1 MCVVNSGYYPSV
13 NGWLWEWFDLFDSS
27 EWLCCC
33 GICYFLLCFN
43 DLIEFNW
50 GCACSDCDEC
60 LILIEC
66 YVCDILLISGI
77 VYQ

>member
-1 MCVVNSGYYPSV
+1 MSVVNSGYYPSV
-13 NGWLWEWFDLFDSS
+13 NGWLWEWFDLFDLS
-27 EWLCCC
+27 EWLCC
-33 GICYFLLCFN
+33 GICYFLLSFG

-50 GCACSDCDEC
+50 WCACSDCYEC

-66 YVCDILLISGI
+66 YVCDILLIGGI